1 MNYPAVP
8 NKTSTTTVLAAS
20 LVLTPSTASAQHI
33 RLFTITGWNNKASDQ
48 YIMVFDAA
56 ALPADGTVTPVA
68 VLLAPTGYQ
77 FSFNWPDG
85 RLFANGVV
93 VCNSSTVVSAGNITK
108 TIGSADCIFDINYR
122 G

>member
-1 MNYPAVP
+1 MNYPNCS
-8 NKTSTTTVLAAS
+8 NKTSTTSVLAAS
-20 LVLTPSTASAQHI
+20 LVLTPSTVTAQHI
-33 RLFTITGWNNKASDQ
+33 RCFTITGFNTKASDQ

-56 ALPADGTVTPVA
+56 AVPSNGTVTPVA
-68 VLLAPTGYQ
+68 VLLAPAGYQ

-93 VCNSSTVVSAGNITK
+93 VANSSTVTSGGNLTL
-108 TIGSADCIFDINYR
+108 TIGSADCLFDINYR